1 MIQQDFDSKYAITDI
16 DFLKDGLLLA
26 ADEYSAV
33 EIAVTDPKKTDLAKK
48 QIESLLGSNFKVEDR
63 YQQNQ
68 SLYSVMSMERWI
80 FYAILSLI
88 LVVAAFNMVGAL
100 TMLVLE
106 KQKDISIL
114 NALGAGRR
122 FIQKIFLNEGFLLAV
137 IGGVI
142 GMILALII
150 VILQQKFHLIP
161 LEGGSFVIDYFP
173 VQLRLIDFV
182 LVAATVLIIAF
193 AASWIPSLKASQQ
206 EFSLRSE

>member
-1 MIQQDFDSKYAITDI
+1 
-16 DFLKDGLLLA
+16 
-26 ADEYSAV
+26 
-33 EIAVTDPKKTDLAKK
+33 
-48 QIESLLGSNFKVEDR
+48 
-63 YQQNQ
+63 
-68 SLYSVMSMERWI
+68 
-80 FYAILSLI
+80 
-88 LVVAAFNMVGAL
+88 
-100 TMLVLE
+100 
-106 KQKDISIL
+106 
-114 NALGAGRR
+114 
-122 FIQKIFLNEGFLLAV
+122 V